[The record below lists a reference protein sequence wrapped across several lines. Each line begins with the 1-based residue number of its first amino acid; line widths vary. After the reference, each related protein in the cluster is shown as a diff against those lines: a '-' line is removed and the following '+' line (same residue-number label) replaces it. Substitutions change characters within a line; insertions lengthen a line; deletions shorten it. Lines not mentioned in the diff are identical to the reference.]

1 MPVEERPAENLLSIP
16 FGSNA
21 SFPAEIMYCGG
32 ISYSRGA
39 RVRHRVIGARNRIEF
54 RPPSS
59 KTWEERAAGD
69 SRDRDNA
76 HMKSGLKLPDNR

>member
-1 MPVEERPAENLLSIP
+1 MPVEERAAENLLSIP

-32 ISYSRGA
+32 YRIREEPA
-39 RVRHRVIGARNRIEF
+39 CPHRVIGAMTRNRIEF

-59 KTWEERAAGD
+59 KHGKNGPHETPETATTTI
-69 SRDRDNA
+69 
-76 HMKSGLKLPDNR
+76 